1 MIIRISEVLL
11 VAVRFNYVLLN
22 GFLFIFFFT
31 TMSLTNFVINFS
43 FKFSAGGGGVLEGP
57 PEVKCSPIKGPTK
70 RSFSRKMNVLYDGQ
84 VGKSILEVLKRMRR
98 L

>member
-43 FKFSAGGGGVLEGP
+43 FKFSAGGGFWRGHRRSSAVL
-57 PEVKCSPIKGPTK
+57 SKGQ
-70 RSFSRKMNVLYDGQ
+70 RNEAFLVR
-84 VGKSILEVLKRMRR
+84 
-98 L
+98 

>member
-43 FKFSAGGGGVLEGP
+43 FKFSAGGGGSG
-57 PEVKCSPIKGPTK
+57 GATG
-70 RSFSRKMNVLYDGQ
+70 GQ
-84 VGKSILEVLKRMRR
+84 VQSYQRANETKLFS
-98 L
+98 